1 MVRVRRVYEA
11 PSPDDGRRVLVDRLW
26 PRGMRR
32 EDLAL
37 DAWLKEIAPSTELR
51 KAYHAGKLD
60 FPAFRER
67 YLREIESAPEASDV
81 IRDLSGRL
89 MAGPVTLLTASRSDP
104 NHATILAEILT
115 ERAEWPN
122 GAKTRG

>member
-1 MVRVRRVYEA
+1 MVRVRRVYDA
-11 PSPDDGRRVLVDRLW
+11 PSPDDGYRVLVDRLW

-37 DAWLKEIAPSTELR
+37 GAWLREIAPSTELR
-51 KAYHAGKLD
+51 KAYHAGKFD

-67 YLREIESAPEASDV
+67 YLGELESALMASDV
-81 IRDLSGRL
+81 IRDLSERL
-89 MAGPVTLLTASRSDP
+89 AAGPLTLLTASRSDP

-115 ERAEWPN
+115 ERAE
-122 GAKTRG
+122 